1 MLAFLRRNQI
11 LFSSCFCLLLSLYI
25 LTATARGQIK
35 NEPVGALLMWILR
48 PLQIAGQGTANWIKG
63 FRDNYD
69 TLAGFRGENER
80 LRKRVQT
87 LEIERQRLLEAEAT
101 NRRLQQLLDFRSE
114 NEWLRKRLQT
124 LEIER
129 QRLLEAEATNRRLQQ
144 LLNFRSELPAGAIT
158 ASIIAS
164 SATSWFQSCV
174 LNKGSADGLRK
185 GMAVVTPL
193 GVVGKVVSVT
203 SRTAKVLLLTDPNS
217 GIDVLIQRT
226 RSRGIV
232 SGSLE
237 SGTVLKYMKRSEDVQ
252 EGDRLVTSGM
262 DNVFPKGLLVGTVI
276 KVRKQNRGLFQSV
289 EVWPAVHAERVEE
302 VLVVSAETAAAK
314 K

>member
-11 LFSSCFCLLLSLYI
+11 FFSSCFCLLLSLYI
-25 LTATARGQIK
+25 LTAAARGQIK
-35 NEPVGALLMWILR
+35 NEPIGALLMWILR

-69 TLAGFRGENER
+69 TLAGFRSENER
-80 LRKRVQT
+80 LRQRLQT

-114 NEWLRKRLQT
+114 
-124 LEIER
+124 
-129 QRLLEAEATNRRLQQ
+129 
-144 LLNFRSELPAGAIT
+144 LPAGAIT
-158 ASIIAS
+158 ASIIAA

-174 LNKGSADGLRK
+174 LNKGSADGVRK

-193 GVVGKVVSVT
+193 GVIGKVVAVT
-203 SRTAKVLLLTDPNS
+203 GRTAKVLLLTDPNS
-217 GIDVLIQRT
+217 GIDVLVQRT

-237 SGTVLKYMKRSEDVQ
+237 SGTVLKYIKRSEDVQ
-252 EGDRLVTSGM
+252 EGDRLVTSGL
-262 DNVFPKGLLVGTVI
+262 DNVFPKGMLAGTVI
-276 KVRKQNRGLFQSV
+276 KVRKQSRGLFQTV
-289 EVWPAVHAERVEE
+289 EVLPAVQASLVEE
-302 VLVVSAETAAAK
+302 VLVVSGETEAAK
-314 K
+314 

>member
-11 LFSSCFCLLLSLYI
+11 FISSCFCLLLSLYI

-63 FRDNYD
+63 FRDHYD
-69 TLAGFRGENER
+69 TLAGFRSENER

-87 LEIERQRLLEAEAT
+87 LEIEWQRLLEAEAT
-101 NRRLQQLLDFRSE
+101 NRRLQQLLD
-114 NEWLRKRLQT
+114 
-124 LEIER
+124 
-129 QRLLEAEATNRRLQQ
+129 
-144 LLNFRSELPAGAIT
+144 FRSELPAGAIT

-252 EGDRLVTSGM
+252 EGDRLVTSGL
-262 DNVFPKGLLVGTVI
+262 DNIFPKGLLVGTVI
-276 KVRKQNRGLFQSV
+276 KVRKQSRGLFQTV
-289 EVWPAVHAERVEE
+289 EVWPAVQAARVEE
-302 VLVVSAETAAAK
+302 VLVVSGETEAVK
-314 K
+314 R

>member
-11 LFSSCFCLLLSLYI
+11 LLSSCFCLLLSLYI

-35 NEPVGALLMWILR
+35 NEPVGAVLMWVLR

-63 FRDNYD
+63 FRDHYD
-69 TLAGFRGENER
+69 TLAGFRSENER
-80 LRKRVQT
+80 LRKRVQ
-87 LEIERQRLLEAEAT
+87 
-101 NRRLQQLLDFRSE
+101 S
-114 NEWLRKRLQT
+114 

-158 ASIIAS
+158 ASIIGN

-193 GVVGKVVSVT
+193 GVVGKVVTVT
-203 SRTAKVLLLTDPNS
+203 GRTAKVLLLTDPNS
-217 GIDVLIQRT
+217 GIDVVVQRT

-252 EGDRLVTSGM
+252 EGDRLVTSGL

-289 EVWPAVHAERVEE
+289 EVWPAVQAARVEE
-302 VLVVSAETAAAK
+302 VLVVGAETEAMK